1 MRILLLVMLMATC
14 ASLAWAEEGPA
25 GAAARHSITL
35 PAPAVSLKEG
45 PGMDV
50 TRRYCGICHSVDYI
64 ITQQKFSKAKWQAEV
79 AKMIKVFGAPI
90 PEESAREISD
100 YIAASYGAGQ

>member
-1 MRILLLVMLMATC
+1 MLLVMLMATF
-14 ASLAWAEEGPA
+14 ASPACAEEGPA

-35 PAPAVSLKEG
+35 PAPALSLKEG

-50 TRRYCGICHSVDYI
+50 TRRYCGICHSLDYI
-64 ITQQKFSKAKWQAEV
+64 TTQQIFPKAKWQAEV

-90 PEESAREISD
+90 PEDSAREIGD
-100 YIAASYGAGQ
+100 YIAASYGAGR